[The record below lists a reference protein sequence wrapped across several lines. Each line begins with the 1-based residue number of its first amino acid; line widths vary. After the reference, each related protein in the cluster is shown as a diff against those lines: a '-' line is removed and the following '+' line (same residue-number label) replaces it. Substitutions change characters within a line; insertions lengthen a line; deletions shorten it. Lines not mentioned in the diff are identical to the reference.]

1 MSAELTNRLIRITI
15 VICFACA
22 SLSAQTSPAA
32 KNLKVRN
39 AGGLQMLVA
48 VENNQPTLRI
58 ILPGRE
64 TSDRSIE
71 VLFPEHVTVVEHGN
85 NTAKQLYLFQ
95 PGPVGERPAWRG
107 TGRSLEYQRDLQDGV
122 HLLARATLERD
133 GVLFHYE
140 FINSG
145 KTAYDMILAVT
156 DPRMRSIFRDV
167 RLERTYVHHPDGF
180 DLLASETPERLS
192 LPLNQWLPVR
202 YLASFTW
209 PVPSQ
214 RVERRSDGISYY
226 NKSRAVDQPFLATLS
241 EDKKWVVASVTR
253 TTGNVWSNPE
263 LTCQHVDPQATLA
276 PGQRSVSEIKIFI
289 FRGSLNEALQRAIG
303 QRTSLK

>member
-1 MSAELTNRLIRITI
+1 MSAELTGRLIWITTI
-15 VICFACA
+15 LCFACV
-22 SLSAQTSPAA
+22 SLSAQTVPAA
-32 KNLKVRN
+32 TNLKVQN
-39 AGGLQMLVA
+39 AGGLQMLVP

-58 ILPGRE
+58 ILPQRE
-64 TSDRSIE
+64 ISDWSIE

-85 NTAKQLYLFQ
+85 NTDRQLYMFR
-95 PGPVGERPAWRG
+95 PGPVGERPVWRRVG
-107 TGRSLEYQRDLQDGV
+107 HSLEYQRDLQDGV
-122 HLLARATLERD
+122 HLLARATLKQD

-140 FINSG
+140 FTNRG
-145 KTAYDMILAVT
+145 KMSYAMILAVT
-156 DPRMRSIFRDV
+156 DPRMRSTFRDV
-167 RLERTYVHHPDGF
+167 RLERTYVHHADGF
-180 DLLASETPERLS
+180 DLLASETPDRLT

-202 YLASFTW
+202 YLASFTL

-276 PGQRSVSEIKIFI
+276 PGQRSVLEVKILI
-289 FRGSLNEALQRAIG
+289 LRGSLDEVLKRAIR
-303 QRTSLK
+303 QRKSLK